1 MALIGQLVWAGRL
14 NSGVSAQMLVM
25 RWLRQ
30 LFERPKPTSEASVA
44 EEIVT
49 AFSEE
54 QQRTKSAGAVDGEHY
69 TDYVEQV
76 KLLKRQK
83 RHDEAIELL
92 TQLVEA
98 TEAESRAA
106 GAGWGVAP
114 WYYEQLA
121 IIYRKERRYRD
132 EVKILRRY
140 KRQPKAPGAGPLKL
154 SARLDK
160 ALKLLEAES

>member
-1 MALIGQLVWAGRL
+1 
-14 NSGVSAQMLVM
+14 M

-30 LFERPKPTSEASVA
+30 LFERGKPTSETAVAS
-44 EEIVT
+44 EIVH
-49 AFSEE
+49 AFAEE
-54 QQRTKSAGAVDGEHY
+54 QQRIKSAGAVNNEHY
-69 TDYVEQV
+69 TDFVEQL
-76 KLLKRQK
+76 KLLKREK

-92 TQLVEA
+92 NQLVDA

-121 IIYRKERRYRD
+121 IIYRKERRYAD

-140 KRQPKAPGAGPLKL
+140 KRQPKAPGAGSSKL
-154 SARLDK
+154 AARLDK
-160 ALKLLEAES
+160 ARQLSAAES